1 MFLDRKRGRCD
12 EKESKQGHMTWTR
25 RCPIRATVNVCRYA
39 VHCNILSLITIDRML
54 SSTSVFG
61 YIVVGAFVNESFTMV
76 VAFGEPRGTKGGV
89 TF

>member
-1 MFLDRKRGRCD
+1 M
-12 EKESKQGHMTWTR
+12 
-25 RCPIRATVNVCRYA
+25 YA

-76 VAFGEPRGTKGGV
+76 VAVGERRGTKGGV
-89 TF
+89 TFSIEIRVP

>member
-1 MFLDRKRGRCD
+1 MLQN
-12 EKESKQGHMTWTR
+12 E
-25 RCPIRATVNVCRYA
+25 
-39 VHCNILSLITIDRML
+39 TIDRML

-76 VAFGEPRGTKGGV
+76 VADGERRGTKGGV